1 MPEPILFPH
10 TPLKCRLGG
19 KLLKPR
25 AMNFWTESAGT
36 PPPLLQIPPEVKNS
50 LLWSGS
56 IFPNQLLKDHDSKI
70 LRNWDIY
77 LYATQNFEPR
87 RHSVNVWEI
96 PVSFDPNAS
105 LKLYIIYL
113 IFKNGFTKTEV
124 DQSSHFF
131 KNPRPLLLLTVLDE
145 KYLSKY
151 FN

>member
-19 KLLKPR
+19 KQLKPR

-36 PPPLLQIPPEVKNS
+36 PPPLLQIPPQVKNS
-50 LLWSGS
+50 LLWSDS
-56 IFPNQLLKDHDSKI
+56 IFPNQLLKDHDSEI

-113 IFKNGFTKTEV
+113 IFENGFTKTEV
-124 DQSSHFF
+124 DQSSHFLKKSKTIIVINSIRWKVPF
-131 KNPRPLLLLTVLDE
+131 KV
-145 KYLSKY
+145 
-151 FN
+151 F